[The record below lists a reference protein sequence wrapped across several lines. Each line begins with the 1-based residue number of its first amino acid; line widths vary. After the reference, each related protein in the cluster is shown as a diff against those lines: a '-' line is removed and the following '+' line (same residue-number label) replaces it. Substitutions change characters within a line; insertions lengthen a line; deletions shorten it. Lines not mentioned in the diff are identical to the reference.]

1 MAINACYKGIVLFII
16 DLMKVDRFFTERL
29 LKLWIM
35 WINFVHNFV
44 YSSIYEK
51 TFILRGILSALMT
64 ELTNNLFTIVNKSVD
79 N

>member
-35 WINFVHNFV
+35 WINSVHNFV

-51 TFILRGILSALMT
+51 TFILGGILTALMT

>member
-1 MAINACYKGIVLFII
+1 MEINACYKGIVLFII

-35 WINFVHNFV
+35 WINSVHNFV